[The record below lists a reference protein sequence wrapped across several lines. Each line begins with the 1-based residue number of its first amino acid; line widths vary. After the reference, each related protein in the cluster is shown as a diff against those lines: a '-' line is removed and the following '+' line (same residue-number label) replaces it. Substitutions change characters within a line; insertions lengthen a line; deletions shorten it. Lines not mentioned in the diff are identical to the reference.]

1 MPVFPLAA
9 DYTKDF
15 ELPPLTVSHAKR
27 LAFFPGSTLC
37 NLLPHNSIG
46 FLRRMAAIL
55 GPKSLFL
62 VGVDL
67 KKDEAVML
75 RAYNDPQGPIWQFNL
90 NILRRINR
98 ELKTRLNVGDFR
110 HEATWNR
117 AAGRIEAAI
126 YPLRDQQV
134 IIAGRGF
141 SLVAGEPIILE
152 YSHKYEIGE
161 FQKLSRAAGW
171 TPREAWADAKTM
183 FSVHLLETES

>member
-1 MPVFPLAA
+1 M
-9 DYTKDF
+9 
-15 ELPPLTVSHAKR
+15 
-27 LAFFPGSTLC
+27 
-37 NLLPHNSIG
+37 
-46 FLRRMAAIL
+46 
-55 GPKSLFL
+55 
-62 VGVDL
+62 
-67 KKDEAVML
+67 
-75 RAYNDPQGPIWQFNL
+75 

-134 IIAGRGF
+134 TIAGRGF
-141 SLVAGEPIILE
+141 SLVADEPIILE
-152 YSHKYEIGE
+152 YSHKYDIGE